1 VTRDESFYDKTS
13 PLAFQGE
20 GLGVRSNLKNILNL
34 QIVPTKHNPMDISIF
49 TEKTIQPDHNDLK
62 KALGDHYR
70 NWCTIRD
77 YVLEQYPGGIEEWNF
92 PGIKYGWSFR
102 IKDKKRAII
111 YLLPRD
117 GYFKAAFVFGAK
129 AFEQV
134 MQSSVSDDIKTELA
148 AAKPY
153 AEGRG
158 IRIDLRDEE
167 MVRDIKTLVQ
177 IKLSN

>member
-1 VTRDESFYDKTS
+1 
-13 PLAFQGE
+13 
-20 GLGVRSNLKNILNL
+20 
-34 QIVPTKHNPMDISIF
+34 
-49 TEKTIQPDHNDLK
+49 
-62 KALGDHYR
+62 
-70 NWCTIRD
+70 
-77 YVLEQYPGGIEEWNF
+77 VLEQYPGGIEEWNF
-92 PGIKYGWSFR
+92 PGIKYGWSLR

-134 MQSSVSDDIKTELA
+134 MQSSVSDEIKSELS

-158 IRIDLRDEE
+158 IRIDVVNEGVVKDVEE
-167 MVRDIKTLVQ
+167 LVRIKHG
-177 IKLSN
+177 N